1 MRCSSMNAVTRVP
14 SLRAAALAALI
25 TVIATPA
32 SADLRISDLDVVLD
46 DQAMRQSDHRAM
58 LRVL

>member
-1 MRCSSMNAVTRVP
+1 MRCSTMNAVTRVP

-32 SADLRISDLDVVLD
+32 GADLRISD
-46 DQAMRQSDHRAM
+46 HRTM
-58 LRVL
+58 LRVP